1 MNYTTRPIF
10 KYFFS
15 NFVAVLHYSDSIDKL
30 NELNSCEIRRL
41 NIDVAFGVVAV
52 AADCFCYLDSER
64 LPALSTICLFGCLAC
79 VWALFALHSFVYSFL
94 CRSFSCYCLC
104 KGHPSQSYLNSW

>member
-10 KYFFS
+10 KYFFRILTLS
-15 NFVAVLHYSDSIDKL
+15 YSISDSIDKL
-30 NELNSCEIRRL
+30 NELNSCEIGRL

-79 VWALFALHSFVYSFL
+79 VWAFVCFTLVCLLISLPFIQLLLFV
-94 CRSFSCYCLC
+94 
-104 KGHPSQSYLNSW
+104 